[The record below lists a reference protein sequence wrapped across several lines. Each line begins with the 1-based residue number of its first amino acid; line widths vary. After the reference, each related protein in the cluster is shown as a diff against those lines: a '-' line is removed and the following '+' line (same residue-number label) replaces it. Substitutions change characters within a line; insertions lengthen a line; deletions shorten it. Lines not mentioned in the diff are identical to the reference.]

1 MPVFTHTEAATFEI
15 RFRSST
21 GVLLVHLLATSRM
34 VGRSSIGRLEAHL
47 KSAENAAK
55 GSEPINAVVWQS
67 VEETLKPTA
76 CIENRLY

>member
-1 MPVFTHTEAATFEI
+1 
-15 RFRSST
+15 
-21 GVLLVHLLATSRM
+21 M